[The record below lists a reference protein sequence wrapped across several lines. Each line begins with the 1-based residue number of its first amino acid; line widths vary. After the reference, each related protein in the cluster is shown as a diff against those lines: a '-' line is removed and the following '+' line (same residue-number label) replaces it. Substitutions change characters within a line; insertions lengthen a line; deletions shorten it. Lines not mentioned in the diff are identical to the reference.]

1 MRKKWIISR
10 HTRNIKL
17 LINVLLLIT
26 NKKLDSKKKTLL
38 LEELKNTNTYNPR
51 FNSLKLAT
59 LESKINQLCF
69 YMFGYKKGKGKN
81 SQFLLSPL
89 GREFINNYYQEKN
102 RQKIF
107 LSMLWGL
114 QFTHPHSKT
123 DSDFHLFPFR
133 LIYMLLSE
141 KRLDKKLYDSEIISL
156 VMFEKETTK
165 KRYEELVYEILKF
178 RSKGDKYISDYFL
191 KYKNSD
197 LVNALYEWS
206 YYTTYIL
213 EVEKVLDI
221 HKGNEIVSLPHGK
234 SSSRKL
240 CKSFI
245 TIPVNI
251 EKFLNNLK
259 KEHPFDEKPKTKYNL
274 FTSEWVRS
282 VYNFFPMTLVKEIN
296 IKQDKKLLGIKTL
309 ELPNL
314 LNRYAENYKN
324 DDKSENLF
332 ENILEKAFNLFINV
346 EAEKISGPSNTDI
359 ECIFLVGR
367 EKFLVEAKSTR
378 KKLISINSGRLKTHR
393 KKHMGK
399 YTIIITPR
407 YSPAALTDIED
418 TENVLITSSIFSEYL
433 YNHIV
438 STDMDLDYSDINN
451 IIKNNMGTDIS
462 EQISEITLDKFGIK

>member
-165 KRYEELVYEILKF
+165 ERYEELVYEILKF
-178 RSKGDKYISDYFL
+178 RSKGDKYI
-191 KYKNSD
+191 
-197 LVNALYEWS
+197 
-206 YYTTYIL
+206 
-213 EVEKVLDI
+213 
-221 HKGNEIVSLPHGK
+221 
-234 SSSRKL
+234 
-240 CKSFI
+240 
-245 TIPVNI
+245 
-251 EKFLNNLK
+251 
-259 KEHPFDEKPKTKYNL
+259 
-274 FTSEWVRS
+274 
-282 VYNFFPMTLVKEIN
+282 
-296 IKQDKKLLGIKTL
+296 
-309 ELPNL
+309 
-314 LNRYAENYKN
+314 
-324 DDKSENLF
+324 
-332 ENILEKAFNLFINV
+332 
-346 EAEKISGPSNTDI
+346 
-359 ECIFLVGR
+359 
-367 EKFLVEAKSTR
+367 
-378 KKLISINSGRLKTHR
+378 
-393 KKHMGK
+393 
-399 YTIIITPR
+399 
-407 YSPAALTDIED
+407 
-418 TENVLITSSIFSEYL
+418 
-433 YNHIV
+433 
-438 STDMDLDYSDINN
+438 
-451 IIKNNMGTDIS
+451 
-462 EQISEITLDKFGIK
+462 